1 MSLTSPRFNTS
12 SKLLSAATGIAIRMG
27 AKGRAVH
34 LVQMALIDLGYA
46 MPRSTTNAN
55 YSPDGDFGSE
65 TKEKLIAFQND
76 NNITPSGAIDRDTMR
91 VLDYLCRAYKHRVG
105 LNFRSISLTD
115 VPFAQSLADTERIY
129 GQYGI
134 KIEFSSGMSLMMT
147 EEEEQTFNQVDG
159 ECNWL
164 INDGEYNQLHSMGG
178 SAPSNE
184 VLVYYVRRFSD
195 QNLLGCGGH
204 AQNRPACTVA
214 ATASRWD
221 TAHELGHVLLT
232 SAFAP
237 VHVNDRRNLMHP
249 TAPSFA
255 TIPVLTDRQITKIR
269 ESICCRSV

>member
-1 MSLTSPRFNTS
+1 MSLMSPRFKTS
-12 SKLLSAATGIAIRMG
+12 SKLINAAAGMPIRMG

-46 MPRSTTNAN
+46 MPRSTTNPN

-65 TKEKLIAFQND
+65 TREKLIAFQNA
-76 NNITPSGAIDRDTMR
+76 NNITPSGIIDRNTMLA
-91 VLDYLCRAYKHRVG
+91 LDHFCRAYKHRVG
-105 LNFRSISLTD
+105 LNFRSISLTN
-115 VPFAQSLADTERIY
+115 VPFSQSLADTERIY

-134 KIEFSSGMSLMMT
+134 KIEFSSGMSLMMS

-178 SAPSNE
+178 FAPSNE

-232 SAFAP
+232 SVFAP
-237 VHVNDRRNLMHP
+237 VHINDRRNLMHP
-249 TAPSFA
+249 TASTFSS
-255 TIPVLTDRQITKIR
+255 IPVLTDRQITKIR
-269 ESICCRSV
+269 QSVCCRTI